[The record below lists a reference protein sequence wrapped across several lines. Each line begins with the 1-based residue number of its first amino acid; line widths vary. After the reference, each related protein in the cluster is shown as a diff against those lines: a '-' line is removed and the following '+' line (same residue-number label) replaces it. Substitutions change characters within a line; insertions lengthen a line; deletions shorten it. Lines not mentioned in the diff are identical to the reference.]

1 LNFFFE
7 RGNEEKGSGKGKDTS
22 CPCGFFSIIYFKKI
36 LLSILLIQKKIK
48 IFNL

>member
-7 RGNEEKGSGKGKDTS
+7 RGNEEKGSGKGKDR
-22 CPCGFFSIIYFKKI
+22 GFFSIIYFKKI
-36 LLSILLIQKKIK
+36 LLSIFLIQKKIK